1 MRRNQHHMLTDTNTE
16 EQDKAFHKQTLGM
29 EERWGQLKPSTPF
42 ETLWDRYLSSPRSKA
57 QLKNRKRW
65 QVAFSAFMILIA
77 MGVTAVFT
85 SPEVRAA
92 LAQFPFMKML
102 LKDGGFDDFGLSKI
116 EKEHLGVQVDQSVTD
131 KGIRFKMDEV
141 FYDGVQ
147 IVLNYDVEYLDK
159 KGKIDAKD
167 ASVYYHLD
175 VIGADPTIMSTHKFT
190 ILKDHTFIGSTLIDA
205 YQYLDGYQLHMK
217 ISQIGR
223 VKGDWSVTVPL
234 SVDKTSSHTKT
245 FLPNKSFV
253 INGIKRTVE
262 RITMTPVSTQL
273 VIKSEDME
281 DRRLSYWM
289 QDNLQTRF
297 QGAGGLGGHG
307 KSIQNFS
314 ATSVINPYPDY
325 VEILVRENSTDS
337 IVLEDQTEQTVL
349 LDGHFPIELKGEYG
363 GKVTITKV
371 EYTAEGTTVYY
382 EASDVSNQN
391 PFLLLVDSQDR
402 HAHLGQ
408 PIRLSRD
415 KFIFKM
421 KYPVVDTHSPVH
433 VMLNMNKYKPGF
445 EPQEPVKIKIPL
457 DWSKP

>member
-147 IVLNYDVEYLDK
+147 IVLNYDVEYLDDK
-159 KGKIDAKD
+159 KKMDEKD
-167 ASVYYHLD
+167 IGVYYDLK
-175 VIGADPTIMSTHKFT
+175 IADGPEDMSWGGTHKFT
-190 ILKDHTFIGSTLIDA
+190 KLSDRTFIGTTLLGA
-205 YQYLDGYQLHMK
+205 NKFLDGKRLVMK
-217 ISQIGR
+217 INQIGN

-234 SVDKTSSHTKT
+234 SVDKTSSHTKIFFPNLT
-245 FLPNKSFV
+245 FEVDGK
-253 INGIKRTVE
+253 KRTVE
-262 RITMTPVSTQL
+262 RITITPVTTQV
-273 VIKSEDME
+273 VIKSEDKQDMSI
-281 DRRLSYWM
+281 SYGL
-289 QDNLQTRF
+289 QDNLQTWL
-297 QGAGGLGGHG
+297 QSGGGIGGG
-307 KSIQNFS
+307 GEFIGNFS
-314 ATSVINPYPDY
+314 PPSAINPYPAY
-325 VEILVRENSTDS
+325 VE
-337 IVLEDQTEQTVL
+337 L
-349 LDGHFPIELKGEYG
+349 LARKQV
-363 GKVTITKV
+363 KVTPQSTAKTANLEGHYPVELAGEGRGNIKITKV
-371 EYTAEGTTVYY
+371 EFNAGETVVYY
-382 EASDVSNQN
+382 EASDTYNQN
-391 PFLLLVDSQDR
+391 PNLLLVNAKGEYPSI
-402 HAHLGQ
+402 GQ
-408 PIRLSRD
+408 PERISKE
-415 KFIFKM
+415 KFLFRK
-421 KYPVVDTHSPVH
+421 KYPAMEADLPVQAK
-433 VMLNMNKYKPGF
+433 LYNLEYAPGT
-445 EPQEPVKIKIPL
+445 EPPEPVKILIHL